1 MDTAKSGAQ
10 RDFEI
15 NPMQRQN
22 KLCYKTFCTR
32 KTHKKGESNMYE
44 LIQHLIA
51 FKYACKINHWSTDE
65 YSKHLLFDRLTADID
80 TWVDAIAE
88 TYFMA
93 LDKKSVFKSDVLN
106 PKFINRDLVKS
117 CDKII
122 SHLEEL
128 QNDGELNEGMI
139 SLLSGIEEGF
149 LNKLAL
155 AKLT

>member
-1 MDTAKSGAQ
+1 
-10 RDFEI
+10 
-15 NPMQRQN
+15 
-22 KLCYKTFCTR
+22 
-32 KTHKKGESNMYE
+32 MYE

-51 FKYACKINHWSTDE
+51 FKYACKINHWSTDA
-65 YSKHLLFDRLTADID
+65 YSQHLLFDRLTADID
-80 TWVDAIAE
+80 TWVDSIAE

-93 LDKKSVFKSDVLN
+93 GDKKSVFNEKVLN

-117 CDKII
+117 CETII

-128 QNDGELNEGMI
+128 QNDNETNEGLN

-155 AKLT
+155 AKLV

>member
-1 MDTAKSGAQ
+1 
-10 RDFEI
+10 
-15 NPMQRQN
+15 
-22 KLCYKTFCTR
+22 
-32 KTHKKGESNMYE
+32 MYE

-139 SLLSGIEEGF
+139 SLLSGIEGGF
-149 LNKLAL
+149 LHKLAL

>member
-1 MDTAKSGAQ
+1 
-10 RDFEI
+10 
-15 NPMQRQN
+15 
-22 KLCYKTFCTR
+22 
-32 KTHKKGESNMYE
+32 MYE

-80 TWVDAIAE
+80 TWVDSIAE

-93 LDKKSVFKSDVLN
+93 TDNKKVFKSDILN

-117 CDKII
+117 CENII

-128 QNDGELNEGMI
+128 QNDGETNEGI
-139 SLLSGIEEGF
+139 NSLLSAIEEGF

-155 AKLT
+155 AKLV